1 MCAQRIQYGKLNA
14 KKERRPMKIDEVN
27 TACAA
32 ACSTGAIV
40 FGDLNNPESRISKLL
55 KIRPQDP
62 AHPYKMDKVA
72 DNPRAY
78 RVIEEIGV
86 KPNIWYLTKVRNK
99 DSAKA

>member
-1 MCAQRIQYGKLNA
+1 
-14 KKERRPMKIDEVN
+14 MKDGDVD

-40 FGDLNNPESRISKLL
+40 FGDINNPESRISKLL
-55 KIRPQDP
+55 KIKKDPKRPNSI
-62 AHPYKMDKVA
+62 DKVA
-72 DNPRAY
+72 ENPRAY